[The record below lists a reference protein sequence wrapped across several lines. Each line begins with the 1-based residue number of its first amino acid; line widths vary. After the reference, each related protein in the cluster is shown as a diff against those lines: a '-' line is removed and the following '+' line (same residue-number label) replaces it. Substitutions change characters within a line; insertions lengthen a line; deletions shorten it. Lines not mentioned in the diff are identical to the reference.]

1 MMNRKTGTRQ
11 EWLAARRELLKAEK
25 IGTKPAA
32 FSAAGSPLQLTTM
45 IDNLLSDYARP
56 IVVSN
61 GRWTMIRLKWWKR
74 RNRSSRRKSRS
85 LKRWKPDVEC
95 NIGARCIGIRAAEP
109 SMGARCIGIPAIE
122 APCPLI
128 CAAAGETAKT
138 HGTMQLRRMNFFEFI
153 TLGVSK
159 N

>member
-32 FSAAGSPLQLTTM
+32 FSAAGSPLQLTTT

-61 GRWTMIRLKWWKR
+61 CRWDRTISWQTVAPL
-74 RNRSSRRKSRS
+74 
-85 LKRWKPDVEC
+85 V
-95 NIGARCIGIRAAEP
+95 GADCTPRAA
-109 SMGARCIGIPAIE
+109 ADHAIE
-122 APCPLI
+122 PALHLHNQRATRAMPALI
-128 CAAAGETAKT
+128 CT
-138 HGTMQLRRMNFFEFI
+138 I
-153 TLGVSK
+153 PV
-159 N
+159 